1 MSDIGDAVIG
11 CLPKEGIVRG
21 ENQRIGLWAGLTL
34 LSVCLLAANAHAQ
47 YFGQNKVRNKSHDFK
62 VLKTDHFDIHYYD
75 EKKDMAVEFGRM
87 AERWYSRLRTILNHD
102 LSGRQAIVVYAS
114 HPDFRGT
121 TVLPDYIGE
130 TTGGVTEG
138 LRRRIVMPLSGT
150 LADTDHVLG
159 HELIHAFQFD
169 ITTRR
174 GPMGGSG
181 TPGAIRLP
189 LWFIEG
195 MAEYLSVGAAD
206 PHTAMWMR
214 DAVEREQLPAVSQL
228 DDPKYFP
235 YRWGQAFWAYVA
247 GKYGDD
253 IVGKILKAAGHA
265 GSAEGAIAS
274 VLQSSIEQI
283 SQDWQ
288 RALKDQYT
296 PVLQATAAAEK
307 QARAIVRAEKNAGG
321 LNVSPVL
328 SPDGKLVAFF
338 SERDQYSIDLF
349 LAEAETGTI
358 VGKITETALD
368 PHFDSLQ
375 FMNSAGTWH
384 PDGLKFAFGG
394 IAKGRPQLSIYD
406 LKQKSIEKR
415 FSFAEIDDIFSPAW
429 SPDGASILFSGMANG
444 HVDLFLME
452 ASTGK
457 LKRLT
462 DDPFAELQPAWSPDG
477 KKVVYSTEKFN
488 SSLEQMTFGELQLA
502 VMDIA
507 TGDTKLLPA
516 FPSGKHIGAQW
527 SADGSFI
534 YFLSDRDGISNIY
547 RMPSTGGEIAQV
559 TNLQTGVSGI
569 SKWSPAFSTAAKSDR
584 LVFSAFRQG
593 QYSLF
598 MMEGSEALAGKSP
611 ATEIAGM
618 HAGTLPPLQ
627 RSKELV
633 RPLLRTQE
641 QVVATSDSFK
651 HETYRPS
658 LSLEYIAPPS
668 VSVGMSNFGAM
679 IGGGTA
685 LYFSDLLGQHKL
697 MTAFQTATTLD
708 GGKFLNS
715 LSGIATYENQKSRWN
730 WGFTGGQVP
739 YLTGGYGRSLG
750 LINGNPVVFDQE
762 TRYWE
767 ISRQFAGTLARPL
780 SRAQRLEFSAGFQNI
795 SFDAETKVLAYS
807 AITGEF
813 LGEQKFTPDLPKALN
828 MGTANAALVYDT
840 SIFGGTSPILG
851 QSYRFEAGVAAGS
864 LKYATFLADYRRYF
878 RIGGPLT
885 LAGRIMHFGRYGGD
899 AESPLMRDLSV
910 GYPSLVRGYE
920 AGSFTAAECV
930 TSDAQSVSCPAFDR
944 LFGSRMAV
952 ANAELR
958 LSLTGYRGLLSSS
971 GLPPVEIAPF
981 FDAGM
986 AWRSQEMARAFNVAR
1001 KPVSS
1006 YGIST
1011 RFNVLGF
1018 FIGQLSFV
1026 RANDRPGK
1034 GWSWEF
1040 SVVPGF

>member
-1 MSDIGDAVIG
+1 M
-11 CLPKEGIVRG
+11 LTTKEEIVRG
-21 ENQRIGLWAGLTL
+21 EHQRIGRRTGLTL
-34 LSVCLLAANAHAQ
+34 LAVWLLAVNAYAQ
-47 YFGQNKVRNKSHDFK
+47 YFGQNKVRYKSHDFK

-75 EKKDMAVEFGRM
+75 EKKDAAVEFGRM
-87 AERWYSRLRTILNHD
+87 AERWYSRLCKVFNHD
-102 LSGRQAIVVYAS
+102 LSGRPAVVLYAS

-138 LRRRIVMPLSGT
+138 LRRRIVMPLSGP

-169 ITTRR
+169 ITTRP

-181 TPGAIRLP
+181 SPGALRLP

-214 DAVEREQLPAVSQL
+214 DAVEREQLPSIARL
-228 DDPKYFP
+228 DNPNFFP

-247 GKYGDD
+247 GKHGDD
-253 IVGKILKAAGHA
+253 VAGKILKAAGHA
-265 GSAEGAIAS
+265 GGAESAIAS
-274 VLQSSIEQI
+274 VLQTSIEQL
-283 SQDWQ
+283 SQDWH
-288 RALKDQYT
+288 RALNEHYT
-296 PVLQATAAAEK
+296 PVLQAATAAEK

-349 LAEAETGTI
+349 LAEAESGKI

-384 PDGLKFAFGG
+384 PEGSKFAFGG

-406 LKQKSIEKR
+406 VKEGSIVR
-415 FSFAEIDDIFSPAW
+415 RISLSQVDDIFSPAW
-429 SPDGASILFSGMANG
+429 SPDGTSILFSGMANG
-444 HVDLFLME
+444 HVDLFLMDV
-452 ASTGK
+452 ATGEV
-457 LKRLT
+457 KRLT

-477 KKVVYSTEKFN
+477 KTVVYSTEKFG
-488 SSLEQMTFGELQLA
+488 SSLEQLALGDLQLA
-502 VMDIA
+502 VMDLA
-507 TGDTKLLPA
+507 SGETRSLPA
-516 FPSGKHIGAQW
+516 FSSGKHVGAQW
-527 SADGSFI
+527 SPDGSFV
-534 YFLSDRDGISNIY
+534 YFISDRDGISNVY
-547 RMPSTGGEIAQV
+547 RMRADGGEITQV
-559 TNLQTGVSGI
+559 TNLQTGASGI
-569 SKWSPAFSTAAKSDR
+569 SKWSPAFSVAAKSER

-598 MMEGSEALAGKSP
+598 LMEGSEALAGNIP
-611 ATEIAGM
+611 VTEIAGM
-618 HAGTLPPLQ
+618 SAGMLPPLQ
-627 RSKELV
+627 RSAELV
-633 RPLLRTQE
+633 KPLLRTPE
-641 QVVATSDSFK
+641 QGLVTSQGFK
-651 HETYRPS
+651 YDKYRPS
-658 LSLEYIAPPS
+658 LSLDYIAPPT
-668 VSVGMSNFGAM
+668 VSVGMSNFGSM

-685 LYFSDLLGQHKL
+685 LYFSDQLGQHKL
-697 MTAFQTATTLD
+697 MTAFQTATTTE

-715 LSGIATYENQKSRWN
+715 LSGIVSYENQKSRWN

-739 YLTGGYGRSLG
+739 HLTGGYGRSLG
-750 LINGNPVVFDQE
+750 LINGNPVVFDQT

-767 ISRQFAGTLARPL
+767 ISRQAAATLARPL

-795 SFDAETKVLAYS
+795 SFDAETGVQAYS

-813 LGEQKFTPDLPKALN
+813 LGEQRFTPDLPKSLN
-828 MGTANAALVYDT
+828 LGTGNAALVYDT

-851 QSYRFEAGVAAGS
+851 QRYRFEAGVAAGN
-864 LKYATFLADYRRYF
+864 LKYATVLADYRRYL
-878 RIGGPLT
+878 RVGGPLT
-885 LAGRIMHFGRYGGD
+885 FAGRLMHFGRYGGD
-899 AESPLMRDLSV
+899 AESLLMRDLSV

-920 AGSFTAAECV
+920 PGSFTAADCEL
-930 TSDAQSVSCPAFDR
+930 SSAQSISCPAFDR

-958 LSLTGYRGLLSSS
+958 LSLTGYRGLLSNS
-971 GLPPVEIAPF
+971 GLPPIEIAPF

-986 AWRSQEMARAFNVAR
+986 AWRSQDLARALNVAR
-1001 KPVSS
+1001 VPVSS
-1006 YGIST
+1006 YGVSM
-1011 RFNVLGF
+1011 RFNVIGY

-1034 GWSWEF
+1034 GWGWEF
-1040 SVVPGF
+1040 SITPGF

>member
-1 MSDIGDAVIG
+1 
-11 CLPKEGIVRG
+11 
-21 ENQRIGLWAGLTL
+21 
-34 LSVCLLAANAHAQ
+34 
-47 YFGQNKVRNKSHDFK
+47 
-62 VLKTDHFDIHYYD
+62 
-75 EKKDMAVEFGRM
+75 
-87 AERWYSRLRTILNHD
+87 
-102 LSGRQAIVVYAS
+102 
-114 HPDFRGT
+114 
-121 TVLPDYIGE
+121 
-130 TTGGVTEG
+130 
-138 LRRRIVMPLSGT
+138 MPLSGP

-169 ITTRR
+169 ITTRT
-174 GPMGGSG
+174 GPVGGSG
-181 TPGAIRLP
+181 TPGALRLP

-195 MAEYLSVGAAD
+195 MAEYLSVGPAD

-214 DAVEREQLPAVSQL
+214 DAVQREQLPSISQL

-253 IVGKILKAAGHA
+253 IVGKILKTAGHS
-265 GSAEGAIAS
+265 GGAEAAIAS
-274 VLQSSIEQI
+274 VLQTSIEKL
-283 SQDWQ
+283 SQDWHH
-288 RALKDQYT
+288 ALNEHYK
-296 PVLQATAAAEK
+296 PVLQAASAAEK
-307 QARAIVRAEKNAGG
+307 QGREIVPAEKKTGG

-349 LAEAETGTI
+349 LAEAETGKI
-358 VGKITETALD
+358 LGKITETALD

-375 FMNSAGTWH
+375 FLSSAGTWH
-384 PDGLKFAFGG
+384 PDGSKFVFGG

-406 LKQKSIEKR
+406 LKRESIEQR
-415 FSFAEIDDIFSPAW
+415 FALTKVDDIFSPAW
-429 SPDGASILFSGMANG
+429 SPDGLSILFSGMANG
-444 HVDLFLME
+444 RVDLFLMDI
-452 ASTGK
+452 ATGK
-457 LKRLT
+457 VKRLT
-462 DDPFAELQPAWSPDG
+462 NDPFAELQPAWSPDG
-477 KKVVYSTEKFN
+477 TRVVYSTDKFGSN
-488 SSLEQMTFGELQLA
+488 FEQLAFGDFQLA

-507 TGDTKLLPA
+507 TGETQAIPA
-516 FPSGKHIGAQW
+516 FPFGKHMGAQW
-527 SADGSFI
+527 SPDGSFV

-547 RMPSTGGEIAQV
+547 RMRTSGGEITQV

-569 SKWSPAFSTAAKSDR
+569 SKWSPAFSVAAKSDK
-584 LVFSAFRQG
+584 LVFSAFKQG

-598 MMEGSEALAGKSP
+598 LMDSSEALAGKSP
-611 ATEIAGM
+611 MTDIAGM
-618 HAGTLPPLQ
+618 NAGMLPPLQ
-627 RSKELV
+627 RSMEIVK
-633 RPLLRTQE
+633 PSLRTSE
-641 QVVATSDSFK
+641 QFLVMSDGFK
-651 HETYRPS
+651 SDKYRPS
-658 LSLEYIAPPS
+658 LSLDYIAPPT

-685 LYFSDLLGQHKL
+685 LYFSDLLGHHKL
-697 MTAFQTATTLD
+697 MTGFQTATTMD

-715 LSGIATYENQKSRWN
+715 LSGIVAYENQKSQWN

-750 LINGNPVVFDQE
+750 LINENPVVFDQE

-795 SFDAETKVLAYS
+795 SFDAETKVQAYS

-813 LGEQKFTPDLPKALN
+813 LGEQKFTPDLPKSLN
-828 MGTANAALVYDT
+828 MSTANAALVYDT

-851 QSYRFEAGVAAGS
+851 QRYRFEAGVAAGS

-885 LAGRIMHFGRYGGD
+885 IAGRVMHFGRYGGD

-920 AGSFTAAECV
+920 PGSFTAEECV
-930 TSDAQSVSCPAFDR
+930 TSSPQAVSCPAFDR

-952 ANAELR
+952 VNAELR

-981 FDAGM
+981 FDSGM
-986 AWRSQEMARAFNVAR
+986 AWRSQDLARVLNVAR

-1006 YGIST
+1006 YGVST
-1011 RFNVLGF
+1011 RFNVMGF

-1034 GWSWEF
+1034 GWGWEF
-1040 SVVPGF
+1040 SIVPGF